1 VCRRAVSAIVVLA
14 ALGATGEAKTLR
26 WMLSNLAAT
35 RSEGLLDGAWNEGG
49 CSNPFFDQLIKK
61 IQVELDSEKR
71 NELISKGLSMVKE
84 NFAYLPLHQH
94 MVVWASRDNVELP
107 PMGNNDF
114 QLRYVKLK

>member
-1 VCRRAVSAIVVLA
+1 VSAIVVLA
-14 ALGATGEAKTLR
+14 ALGATGEAKTFR

-35 RSEGLLDGAWNEGG
+35 RSEGLLDGGWNEGG
-49 CSNPFFDQLIKK
+49 YSNPFLDQLIKK

-71 NELISKGLSMVKE
+71 NELISKGLSIVKE
-84 NFAYLPLHQH
+84 DFAYLPLHQH
-94 MVVWASRDNVELP
+94 MVVWASRDNVERA

>member
-1 VCRRAVSAIVVLA
+1 
-14 ALGATGEAKTLR
+14 
-26 WMLSNLAAT
+26 MLSNLAAT

-84 NFAYLPLHQH
+84 DFAYLPLHQH